1 MARKKPTSR
10 YLPPFAIYEDAS
22 VRDDWTADL
31 SGSYSCKNQQ
41 KPASAP
47 PRA

>member
-10 YLPPFAIYEDAS
+10 YLSSFATYKDAS
-22 VRDDWTADL
+22 VRDDLTADL

-41 KPASAP
+41 KPVSAP